1 MQKKIICIL
10 YMWCLPLHLHFEYTV
25 LACVYRQRYTH
36 TILYLI
42 MPTVTVY
49 NGIYVEKNNIYRGSL
64 DKFWVAFRILVT
76 FDQNI
81 PSKHK

>member
-1 MQKKIICIL
+1 MLSVTVYAMYAEKNNIYIL

-42 MPTVTVY
+42 MLTVTVY
-49 NGIYVEKNNIYRGSL
+49 NGIYAEKNY
-64 DKFWVAFRILVT
+64 V
-76 FDQNI
+76 
-81 PSKHK
+81 